1 MERVLSRIFRF
12 HSDERGQAMLET
24 AIVVPALL
32 ALFLGLWQHV
42 LLELAQTRAFL
53 AARHVAWASS
63 YLHES
68 DGNAQKRAKA
78 FFPDGADVSATCTGI
93 TTKNE
98 AANAAAQVALLFA
111 DPETGKDWSEAKVQA
126 TVPLLPYAAPLPPGG
141 GQDRWSVPD
150 FLGSVKTHAE
160 TCYAVNRCPGTV
172 AYFPKAIGL
181 PICRLDLVAAKMIP
195 RLFRIY
201 IVKGLKSAMFG
212 DKDDDTKAILGLFFD
227 VVLDG
232 LEKLVDVIFG

>member
-1 MERVLSRIFRF
+1 MSRISAFWG
-12 HSDERGQAMLET
+12 DERGQAMLET

-68 DGNAQKRAKA
+68 DANAQKRAKA
-78 FFPDGADVSATCTGI
+78 FFPDGADVSATCKGI

-98 AANAAAQVALLFA
+98 AANAAAQVALVMA
-111 DPETGKDWSEAKVQA
+111 DPEKGKDWSEATVQA
-126 TVPLLPYAAPLPPGG
+126 TVPALPYAAPLPPGG
-141 GQDRWSVPD
+141 GKDRWAVPD
-150 FLGSVKTHAE
+150 FLAAVKTHAE

-172 AYFPKAIGL
+172 AYFPKAIVL

-195 RLFRIY
+195 RLFRMFI
-201 IVKGLKSAMFG
+201 IKGLKAGMFG
-212 DKDDDTKAILGLFFD
+212 DLDDDTKAILGVVFD

-232 LEKLVDVIFG
+232 VEKLIGWLFG

>member
-12 HSDERGQAMLET
+12 HADERGQAMLET

-68 DGNAQKRAKA
+68 DANAQKRAKA
-78 FFPDGADVSATCTGI
+78 FFPDGAEISATCKGI

-98 AANAAAQVALLFA
+98 AANLAAQVALVFA
-111 DPETGKDWSEAKVQA
+111 DPEKGKDWSEATVQA
-126 TVPLLPYAAPLPPGG
+126 TVPVLPYAAPLPPGG
-141 GQDRWSVPD
+141 GQDRWAVPD

-160 TCYAVNRCPGTV
+160 TCYALNRCAGTR
-172 AYFPKAIGL
+172 AYFIKSVVL
-181 PICRLDLVAAKMIP
+181 PVFRLDLVAAKMIP

-212 DKDDDTKAILGLFFD
+212 DKDDDTKAILGVIFD

-232 LEKLVDVIFG
+232 VEKLINWIFS

>member
-1 MERVLSRIFRF
+1 MERVLSRISAFWG
-12 HSDERGQAMLET
+12 DERGQAMLET

-42 LLELAQTRAFL
+42 LLELAQTRAIL

-68 DGNAQKRAKA
+68 DADAQKRAKA
-78 FFPDGADVSATCTGI
+78 FFPDGAAVSATCKGI
-93 TTKNE
+93 STKNE
-98 AANAAAQVALLFA
+98 AANAAAQVALVFA
-111 DPETGKDWSEAKVQA
+111 DPETGKDWSEATVQA
-126 TVPLLPYAAPLPPGG
+126 TVPALPFAAPLPPGG
-141 GQDRWSVPD
+141 GPNRGAVPD
-150 FLGSVKTHAE
+150 FLASVKTHAE

-172 AYFPKAIGL
+172 AYFIKAVVL

-195 RLFRIY
+195 RLFRIL
-201 IVKGLKSAMFG
+201 IVKGLKSALFG
-212 DKDDDTKAILGLFFD
+212 GQDDATKEILGVIFD

-232 LEKLVDVIFG
+232 VDKLVDRIFA